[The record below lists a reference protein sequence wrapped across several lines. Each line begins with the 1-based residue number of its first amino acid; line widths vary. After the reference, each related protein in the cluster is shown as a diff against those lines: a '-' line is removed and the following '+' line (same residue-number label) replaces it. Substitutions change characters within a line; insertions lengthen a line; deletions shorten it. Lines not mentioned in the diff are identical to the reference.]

1 MDLKSE
7 KPTVTTVQPVPESNS
22 NFAHEESGYTKP
34 DLMLN

>member
-22 NFAHEESGYTKP
+22 NFAHEADIP
-34 DLMLN
+34 NLILC